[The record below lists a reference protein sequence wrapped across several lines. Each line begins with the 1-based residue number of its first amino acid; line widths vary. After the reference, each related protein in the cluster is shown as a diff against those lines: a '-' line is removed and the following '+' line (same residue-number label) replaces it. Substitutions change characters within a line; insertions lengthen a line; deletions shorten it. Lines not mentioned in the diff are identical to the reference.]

1 MIGGRFKVASV
12 ASVAVAGLFMGGVA
26 AQSADLGGN
35 CCADLEERVAEL
47 EATTARKGNR
57 KQSLTIYGQ
66 VAKGVVW
73 HDQSISNDT
82 NNGSIRDMNGR
93 SGTRFGFRGSAKIN
107 ADLSAGFLIEIGVD
121 NTTGDVAIGGADS
134 PRYSQVIITSKSLGT
149 VKLGQGSEAT
159 DGITEIKL
167 GGALSGLFSAG
178 ESSDASSVAAAAYS
192 NSFDGGR
199 DTGVVYNTPTI
210 GGFVVSAGWYQ
221 TSGSPNEVNGTSR
234 SDVAIRYAGEFGPIR
249 VAAGVGY
256 HVVDQISGSENTTTV
271 SGSASIMHVPTGV
284 FLNGAAGH
292 VDDDDRAR
300 HGAAVG
306 DDHTGWAISGG
317 VVRKFNSL
325 GNTSIEAR
333 YTQFDNNAN
342 TRNPH
347 SVGVGISQNI
357 DAAAMDIYAM
367 WEHFDED
374 SGLVDDD
381 VNVISAGMRVRF

>member
-1 MIGGRFKVASV
+1 MVGGRFKVASV

-73 HDQSISNDT
+73 HDQSINGDT

-93 SGTRFGFRGSAKIN
+93 SGTRFGFKGSAKIN
-107 ADLSAGFLIEIGVD
+107 ADLSAGFLMEIGVD
-121 NTTGDVAIGGADS
+121 NTNPIHGAS
-134 PRYSQVIITSKSLGT
+134 SSRYSQVIITSKSLGT

-178 ESSDASSVAAAAYS
+178 EGSDASSVAAAAYS
-192 NSFDGGR
+192 NSFDGTR

-221 TSGSPNEVNGTSR
+221 TSGSANAINGTSR

-256 HVVDQISGSENTTTV
+256 HVVDQISGKENTETI

-292 VDDDDRAR
+292 VNDDDTAR

-325 GNTSIEAR
+325 GNTSIEVR
-333 YTQFDNNAN
+333 YTQFDNDAN
-342 TRNPH
+342 SRNPH

-367 WEHFDED
+367 WEHYDTD
-374 SGLVDDD
+374 AGVVDDD